1 MEHKISITSRISD
14 CGRQEAKD
22 RWMDEAVT
30 KRADVPVPNEINR
43 DPPVSRTP
51 LRLSEIQRLPDGQ
64 SSRRSQPAWAT
75 TDRDRSHA
83 IGDENEGNE
92 SRTHRE
98 EVRQHV
104 CCARHERMI
113 DVGYGIS
120 GEIIQID
127 AGHCRKLC
135 PRHVL
140 DDPGDASRPTVQR
153 CFPESHC
160 RPKASKLE
168 RVSTIQGVRVIE
180 VTEACECTSDS
191 SCRRESFTHLVH
203 SGTPHQAV
211 MDVGVCM
218 GHCAKDLGCK
228 PVRNSTVSIKGP
240 NGDEVYQVIEK
251 CGCAGTCHKMDHMET
266 VLDFSEV
273 EIKDGTNTTDV
284 RPVVRQINVG
294 QCVGTC
300 PGNETEMCLLRDK
313 REPSRCLAGLYSK
326 QHTCTPARFKVH
338 EYRYLVIVDDEDAI
352 IPFLSRVPYSMLH
365 YSVNSSECQFLDRI
379 QRRDVVQ
386 SRLVFHFLAIL
397 LHSRIARER
406 EMMMRDVRFLL
417 LFATL
422 FFFSSCFHV
431 HAHPSRFTEDDNAGG
446 RELVNSW
453 PLDDLNEHDD
463 ARRNEILEKLQQVLG
478 IRSYSEKTGRRKVP
492 PQFMVELYNNVADPS
507 GVTRGKNPYNAK
519 VVRSF
524 IERDTTTSRFY
535 FFNITGLEVDESVL
549 EAELHLYRKRTP
561 LKALHPSILASPY
574 YLIRVYQVLDEKSL
588 DVPDLHRL
596 LNVRYVGAHAS
607 GWQIFN
613 VKQAVLAWL
622 TGEPNLGLLVTAST
636 LFEDQVN
643 VEFSRRNE
651 YHHSKQPILVLFDD
665 DGKDHR
671 GDGNSNEIE
680 QAFHDDEDGTDDS
693 RNEYNDGV
701 EQDREGKGQLEE
713 TGWQSKNK
721 SESFQRQKRTQIREY
736 EGVAQTTRDAK
747 RLVEEGSGGRRRRE
761 TMSLTKKLHGISSR
775 DTMLRGGLITS
786 MDIYERAMR
795 RERMG
800 ERVGG
805 RRSRSL
811 LLNEKFREKRSTKSR
826 ASVRQNVTECSRH
839 ELYVDFKEIGLSSSI
854 IAPLGYS
861 AFHCKGICESPLSQ
875 DQQPTNHATIQGIV
889 HKMGL
894 VKGVERPC
902 CVPTKLLGTTILFYD
917 DNENVILKVYQDMI
931 ADRCGCR

>member
-1 MEHKISITSRISD
+1 
-14 CGRQEAKD
+14 
-22 RWMDEAVT
+22 MDGPAVT

-338 EYRYLVIVDDEDAI
+338 EYRTRRGSKREI
-352 IPFLSRVPYSMLH
+352 IQITQ
-365 YSVNSSECQFLDRI
+365 C
-379 QRRDVVQ
+379 
-386 SRLVFHFLAIL
+386 A
-397 LHSRIARER
+397 HS
-406 EMMMRDVRFLL
+406 
-417 LFATL
+417 
-422 FFFSSCFHV
+422 
-431 HAHPSRFTEDDNAGG
+431 HPSRFTEDDNEG
-446 RELVNSW
+446 ELVNSW
-453 PLDDLNEHDD
+453 PLGEALNEHD

-478 IRSYSEKTGRRKVP
+478 IRSYLGEKTGRRKVP

-535 FFNITGLEVDESVL
+535 FFNITGLEVNESVL

-622 TGEPNLGLLVTAST
+622 NGEPNLGLLVTAST

-665 DGKDHR
+665 DGKDRR
-671 GDGNSNEIE
+671 GNNNNEIE
-680 QAFHDDEDGTDDS
+680 QVFHDDGDEGKDDS
-693 RNEYNDGV
+693 RNEYSDVV
-701 EQDREGKGQLEE
+701 EERGKGQLEE
-713 TGWQSKNK
+713 TRWENKNK
-721 SESFQRQKRTQIREY
+721 SESFQRRRRTQMREY
-736 EGVAQTTRDAK
+736 DGVTEDEQH
-747 RLVEEGSGGRRRRE
+747 LVEESFGRRRRE
-761 TMSLTKKLHGISSR
+761 TKILSKKLHGKGISSP
-775 DTMLRGGLITS
+775 DTIFRGGLTS

-795 RERMG
+795 RERMA
-800 ERVGG
+800 ERV
-805 RRSRSL
+805 RERSMSRS
-811 LLNEKFREKRSTKSR
+811 KIREKRSAKSH